1 MADSLFDLL
10 PITARLVL
18 TVLEEQ
24 QALDRAGGR
33 LGNKGSEAA
42 ETAIKMIDFNRKV

>member
-1 MADSLFDLL
+1 MLNARGGTPVIFGL
-10 PITARLVL
+10 IT
-18 TVLEEQ
+18 TENMQ

-42 ETAIKMIDFNRKV
+42 AAAIAMANLHHALQP